1 MTKKTVNHG
10 EVEIIQVPC
19 LLRLVGQ
26 THKVEGYLTKDPNTK
41 IPETKPPK
49 IVWQNTQ
56 NKALKSYPTLMGV
69 GGDCSFNS
77 VEFCLYIM
85 V

>member
-49 IVWQNTQ
+49 I
-56 NKALKSYPTLMGV
+56 
-69 GGDCSFNS
+69 
-77 VEFCLYIM
+77 E
-85 V
+85 